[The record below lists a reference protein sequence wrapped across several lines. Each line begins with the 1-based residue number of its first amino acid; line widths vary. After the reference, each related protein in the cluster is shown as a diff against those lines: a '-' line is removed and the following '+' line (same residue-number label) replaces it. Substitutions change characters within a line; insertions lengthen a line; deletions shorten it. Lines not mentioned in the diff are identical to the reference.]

1 MVCLRWLH
9 VFVGCATI
17 ANLLSRP
24 ATFGKDDAIRVGE
37 AAELACR
44 LQRVVACRT
53 RRHLARELQGV
64 DGKRLPITPVG
75 RPARFPA
82 HVRHGTSPAHESSRC
97 ARCRSDRIATKNIP
111 ASAIAFPR
119 LRQRGA
125 ATPTPVAKNR
135 CADPACAATDRAPIR
150 PILVSASSRKLEFF
164 VPAGPRANNDRIKV
178 RRPPLSGHTALL
190 LRASSSQ
197 EAARSRH
204 PRSRAF
210 GASIAFANGADGTCK
225 RDLGK
230 WVDEQ
235 REAFPWP

>member
-1 MVCLRWLH
+1 LPPSARRGAPDPAASCARAPGRRWQASPNH
-9 VFVGCATI
+9 AGRKTGSFPCACSAWHFT
-17 ANLLSRP
+17 
-24 ATFGKDDAIRVGE
+24 
-37 AAELACR
+37 
-44 LQRVVACRT
+44 RT
-53 RRHLARELQGV
+53 RILALCTLQVGPDCDEKYSRKRH
-64 DGKRLPITPVG
+64 
-75 RPARFPA
+75 
-82 HVRHGTSPAHESSRC
+82 
-97 ARCRSDRIATKNIP
+97 RI
-111 ASAIAFPR
+111 SAIAAA
-119 LRQRGA
+119 GA

-178 RRPPLSGHTALL
+178 SRPPLSGHTALP